1 MSDAHRR
8 EKNPELVRQALI
20 DSAGRLAVEQGLA
33 AVSVNAVAEAA
44 GVTKGGLFH
53 HFANKQALVEAVCAE
68 QLAAFDAT
76 IDALID
82 TDETA
87 HGRFTRAYVEAT
99 FVDDGE
105 STRKWAAIWISS
117 VTDPDLR
124 GVWGRWLAS
133 RLERHRVTDAD
144 PQLEVARYA
153 ADGVW
158 LADLTGDSPS
168 NRSERQALK
177 ERLLRLVPA
186 SGSSNQGN

>member
-1 MSDAHRR
+1 MSEAHRR

-20 DSAGRLAVEQGLA
+20 ESAGRLALEQGLA

-68 QLAAFDAT
+68 QLAAFDTA
-76 IDALID
+76 IDAVID
-82 TDETA
+82 PDETA
-87 HGRFTRAYVEAT
+87 YGRFTRAYVEAT
-99 FVDDGE
+99 FADDGE

-117 VTDPDLR
+117 LTDPGLR
-124 GVWGRWLAS
+124 GVWAQWLAG
-133 RLERHRVTDAD
+133 RLARHRATDAD
-144 PQLEVARYA
+144 PSLDVARYA

-168 NRSERQALK
+168 IRSERQALK
-177 ERLLRLVPA
+177 ERLLRLVPVA
-186 SGSSNQGN
+186 RLQPR